1 MAAQPG
7 DHEIT
12 CCAVLCAAGATV
24 QEMTMRT
31 LFLVLATASAATA
44 FSAAP
49 AAAEQTYPWCAQ
61 YAEAGTNCGF
71 LTLQQ
76 CNEAVSGNGGWCD
89 HNVFIEPNV

>member
-1 MAAQPG
+1 
-7 DHEIT
+7 
-12 CCAVLCAAGATV
+12 
-24 QEMTMRT
+24 MRT
-31 LFLVLATASAATA
+31 LLLVLATASAATA

-89 HNVFIEPNV
+89 HNVFIEPNVPAGATRAQHQRMKNQAGSS